1 MKNKIDITRW
11 ALWAIGAIVVLGFPL
26 VAKTPYQ
33 IHILNLSGIYI
44 LLSFGLNIAMGYAGQ
59 FNLALGALWGVGS
72 YTAAILNTKL
82 GTPFWIT
89 FPAAIVVTSL
99 IGALVGLPSL
109 KVRSHYLAIVTI
121 GLGQVINI
129 LMLNLEDFTG
139 GALGIGNIQKPS
151 LFGWTLGDDKSYY
164 FLILIMVLLGYLI
177 ARQIVG
183 HRIGRAFRA
192 VRDDYQAAKA
202 MGVNTA
208 YYQILAFAIS
218 AAYAG
223 AAGALF
229 AHLNSYISPD
239 IYEFK
244 STLFVMTMTMVGG
257 MGNLLGSIGGGLAL
271 PILNEYL
278 RVIKDWQKVA
288 YGLSIMIVVLFMPGG
303 VIELTRRMRIRR
315 NRPMPPTRM
324 PISGGKTQDEKPEG
338 NYVSGH

>member
-1 MKNKIDITRW
+1 MNKTINTLKWVFIGIGVV
-11 ALWAIGAIVVLGFPL
+11 ALLVFPF
-26 VAKTPYQ
+26 VATTPYQ

-44 LLSFGLNIAMGYAGQ
+44 LVSFGLNIAMGFAGQ
-59 FNLALGALWGVGS
+59 FNLAMGALWGVGS
-72 YTAAILNTKL
+72 YTAAILNTQA
-82 GTPFWIT
+82 GTPFWLT
-89 FPAAIVVTSL
+89 LPAAIIVTGL
-99 IGALVGLPSL
+99 VGALVGLPSL

-129 LMLNLEDFTG
+129 LMLNLEPFTG
-139 GALGIGNIQKPS
+139 GALGIGNIKKPS
-151 LFGWTLGDDKSYY
+151 LFGFLIGDDKSFY
-164 FLILIMVLLGYLI
+164 FLILFVVILGYVI

-183 HRIGRAFRA
+183 HRIGRTFRA
-192 VRDDYQAAKA
+192 IRDDYQAAKA

-208 YYQILAFAIS
+208 FYQILAFVIS

-257 MGNLLGSIGGGLAL
+257 MGSLVGSIGGGLAL

-288 YGLSIMIVVLFMPGG
+288 YGLSIMMVVLFMPGG
-303 VIELTRRMRIRR
+303 VIELTRRMRNTRKIRWPWSR
-315 NRPMPPTRM
+315 
-324 PISGGKTQDEKPEG
+324 KPLVESTPGREG
-338 NYVSGH
+338 L